1 MTREGGTKGP
11 NLWDSGHFSG
21 SSVPQRPSC
30 ASRRMATRTI
40 SANRAVLQ
48 AWKAIFPDLRPP
60 RCSPHPRDINGDPD
74 FCHKSVCTPSKRGAL
89 GPPSAPGQPRSW
101 LGLLE
106 QCTLKRNFPLKMLF
120 SVLSPRLS
128 CPALTSSCTQHKGHE
143 DTPHVPAA
151 PDELLCFNQEPYAAG
166 EQRVRM
172 HPAPENTPGGQKPSY
187 RTPCKRWHLTAANKD
202 WSTRE
207 GWGYGSRLPLWGSPL
222 GARHSSSPE
231 SGSAPSGP
239 WATGGAARTWPGAC
253 SRHPMKGRLGPG
265 GQTASDLRGAGSP

>member
-1 MTREGGTKGP
+1 M
-11 NLWDSGHFSG
+11 
-21 SSVPQRPSC
+21 PQRPSC

-60 RCSPHPRDINGDPD
+60 QCSPHPRDINGDPD

-106 QCTLKRNFPLKMLF
+106 QCTLKGNFPLKMLF

-172 HPAPENTPGGQKPSY
+172 HPAPENTPGDRNHPTAHPARGGTSQQPT
-187 RTPCKRWHLTAANKD
+187 RIGPQERDGDTAAARRCGAHRSEPGTAAPQKVGQPHLG
-202 WSTRE
+202 R
-207 GWGYGSRLPLWGSPL
+207 GPLV
-222 GARHSSSPE
+222 
-231 SGSAPSGP
+231 GP
-239 WATGGAARTWPGAC
+239 PGRGQVPAAGTP
-253 SRHPMKGRLGPG
+253 
-265 GQTASDLRGAGSP
+265 